1 MRLLERRPRLGAE
14 VLSVDE
20 APDWRPAWSFAIPVL
35 LIVFQFL
42 PVVLINLGVPPTLAT
57 VLLGAM
63 VADALTVAVAWQVLC
78 RNPGRS
84 GRRLGLGPPRRWSD
98 LVLRPIV
105 GGILAMAAIL
115 LASVVYAMFSGGQPP
130 PPQRAV
136 EILSGIQDPGLKLLA
151 VATVGLTAPVAEEI
165 VFRGVLYRGLEW
177 RMGPAAAYVGSAFLF
192 SIAHLDVHHILH
204 LFALGL
210 VLAWTVDRS
219 RSLYPGMILH
229 GAINLSSLLLVW

>member
-1 MRLLERRPRLGAE
+1 
-14 VLSVDE
+14 VDE
-20 APDWRPAWSFAIPVL
+20 APDWGAAWTVVIPVL

-42 PVVLINLGVPPTLAT
+42 PVILIRLGVPPTIAT

-63 VADALTVAVAWQVLC
+63 VADALTVAFAWQILC
-78 RNPGRS
+78 RAPGRS
-84 GRRLGLGPPRRWSD
+84 ARRLGLGPPRRWSD

-105 GGILAMAAIL
+105 GGVLAMAAIV
-115 LASVVYAMFSGGQPP
+115 LASVVYAMASGGRPP

-136 EILSGIQDPGLKLLA
+136 EILSGVQDPGLKLLA
-151 VATVGLTAPVAEEI
+151 VAAVGLAAPLAEEI

-177 RMGPAAAYVGSAFLF
+177 RLGPASAYVGSAILF
-192 SIAHLDVHHILH
+192 SIAHLDLDHALH

-210 VLAWTVDRS
+210 VLAWAVERS
-219 RSLYPGMILH
+219 RSIYPGMILH

>member
-14 VLSVDE
+14 IPSVDA
-20 APDWRPAWSFAIPVL
+20 APDWRAAWTVAIPSL

-42 PVVLINLGVPPTLAT
+42 PVVLINLGAPPTLAT
-57 VLLGAM
+57 VLLGA
-63 VADALTVAVAWQVLC
+63 VIADALTVAVAWQVLC
-78 RNPGRS
+78 RAPGRS
-84 GRRLGLGPPRRWSD
+84 ARRLGLSPPRRWSD

-115 LASVVYAMFSGGQPP
+115 LAGVVYTFFSGGRPP

-136 EILSGIQDPGLKLLA
+136 QILSGIQDPGLKLLA
-151 VATVGLTAPVAEEI
+151 VAAVALAAPVAEEI

-177 RMGPAAAYVGSAFLF
+177 RLGPALAYFGSAFLF
-192 SIAHLDVHHILH
+192 SFAHLDVQHALH

-219 RSLYPGMILH
+219 RSIYPGMILH